1 MTGTGIN
8 KMTHSCEYDALQLS
22 KVPRG
27 LNRVLYGLIL
37 TALVSPLYVI
47 LITFPIL
54 FGAAPLSVMGM
65 GRALYPNPFAYIIL
79 YSGTILSLYGVLL
92 CLSAPREMAGRKAIF
107 VAAISGVLAHV
118 IGLATHYIMELG
130 EVPVLL
136 AMLPDFL
143 LLAAFVCFLLFLQQL
158 GQFIHDDE
166 LISKSKGLL
175 KLGIFLIVIVSFCL
189 SMQSVPQLV
198 YINLSFSDDVAV
210 FLALLTMMLQPVAVL
225 LGLIGLIRYLGLV
238 LGFKKKLKLR

>member
-1 MTGTGIN
+1 
-8 KMTHSCEYDALQLS
+8 MTHSCEYDALQLS

-37 TALVSPLYVI
+37 TALAFPLYVI

-54 FGAAPLSVMGM
+54 FGAAPLSVMG
-65 GRALYPNPFAYIIL
+65 RALDLDPFAYIIL

-92 CLSAPREMAGRKAIF
+92 CLFAPREMAGRKAIF

-198 YINLSFSDDVAV
+198 YINLSFSDDVAM
-210 FLALLTMMLQPVAVL
+210 FLAVLTMILQPVAVL